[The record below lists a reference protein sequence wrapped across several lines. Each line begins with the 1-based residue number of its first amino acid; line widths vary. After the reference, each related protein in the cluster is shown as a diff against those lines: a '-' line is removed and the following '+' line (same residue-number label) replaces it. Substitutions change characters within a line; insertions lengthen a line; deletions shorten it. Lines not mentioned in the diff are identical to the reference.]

1 MIDMHDAVDLIN
13 ESLAQ
18 VAEAMGMSEQ
28 QLARRVAEVEEET
41 YHE

>member
-28 QLARRVAEVEEET
+28 ELARRVRELDDEQDDD
-41 YHE
+41 